1 MNPNGL
7 RHMAEHH
14 ERAEMELVE
23 VKAEDILSER
33 RAFYDGF
40 MSSSTWAIGATVVV
54 LVLMAVFLV

>member
-1 MNPNGL
+1 
-7 RHMAEHH
+7 MAEHH

-54 LVLMAVFLV
+54 LVLMAIFLV

>member
-1 MNPNGL
+1 
-7 RHMAEHH
+7 MADHQE
-14 ERAEMELVE
+14 AGEMELVE
-23 VKAEDILSER
+23 VKADDILAER